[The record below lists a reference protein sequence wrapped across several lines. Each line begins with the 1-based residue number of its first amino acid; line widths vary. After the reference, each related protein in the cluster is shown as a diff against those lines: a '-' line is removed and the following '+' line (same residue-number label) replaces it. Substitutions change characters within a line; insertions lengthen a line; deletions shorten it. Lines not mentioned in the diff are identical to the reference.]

1 MLFDTSIS
9 ESATVI
15 TDVEPSKYEANLEGA
30 LMCVYENEC
39 NYNALMK
46 AAGLSELKYYK
57 ETAGG
62 DLFLNEAGAFG
73 GFLSKAKEFFK
84 KVLEKIKALF
94 KRFFMTINKFF
105 MSDKEWVKKYEKDVL
120 RVTSIKDFEF
130 KGYKFNSDLDNFAL
144 GAKYITEAAKQLQL
158 LDKVKLVIKNTS
170 YSDVPTPFKDEDD
183 VDDAIEAARGSFI
196 GQSSADESEYRDAL
210 KELLYGDTEK
220 DVLDDSDINLR
231 QQLQYIKDTKTS
243 TKAAEKAQK
252 DIEKAIGSMIKGIDA
267 KIKEFAKVDDVERN
281 DASGDIS
288 KAKNAAIKSCNQIIR
303 ILKSIS
309 NDATVAGGMLC
320 QALKDRNRQAKAI
333 CIKAVSYGAKHKNES
348 AMVTD
353 SDDLFAGVTIR

>member
-15 TDVEPSKYEANLEGA
+15 ADVEPSKYEANLEGA

-57 ETAGG
+57 ETAG

-73 GFLSKAKEFFK
+73 GFLSRAKEFFK

-120 RVTSIKDFEF
+120 RVTSIKNFEF
-130 KGYKFNSDLDNFAL
+130 KGYNFDKAKANLDSCDITGRFGNAIDETLKGLSGVNLKNISHSDIRSA
-144 GAKYITEAAKQLQL
+144 Y
-158 LDKVKLVIKNTS
+158 
-170 YSDVPTPFKDEDD
+170 KDEDE
-183 VDDAIEAARGSFI
+183 VDDKIESVRGSI
-196 GQSSADESEYRDAL
+196 VNQKSVDEAEFRDHL
-210 KELLYGDTEK
+210 KEYFYGDIEK
-220 DVLDDSDINLR
+220 DVLDGSDINLR

-243 TKAAEKAQK
+243 TKTAENVQKTLDRKFK
-252 DIEKAIGSMIKGIDA
+252 DIFKAFDE
-267 KIKEFAKVDDVERN
+267 KIKEFTNVDNAERDDTTGTISKSKN
-281 DASGDIS
+281 DAI
-288 KAKNAAIKSCNQIIR
+288 KACNQYTK
-303 ILKSIS
+303 ILKSLS
-309 NDATVAGGMLC
+309 NDSTVMSGMLC

>member
-15 TDVEPSKYEANLEGA
+15 ADVEPSKYEANLEGA

-57 ETAGG
+57 ETAG

-84 KVLEKIKALF
+84 KVIEKIKALF
-94 KRFFMTINKFF
+94 KKFFMTINKFF
-105 MSDKEWVKKYEKDVL
+105 MSDKEWVKKYEKDIL

-130 KGYKFNSDLDNFAL
+130 KGYKFNKANLDSCDITGRFNNAIDQAL
-144 GAKYITEAAKQLQL
+144 KGLNGVTLK
-158 LDKVKLVIKNTS
+158 DVS
-170 YSDVPTPFKDEDD
+170 HSDVQSVYKDEDE
-183 VDDAIEAARGSFI
+183 VDDKIESLRGSI
-196 GQSSADESEYRDAL
+196 VNQSSADEAEFRDYL
-210 KELLYGDTEK
+210 KEYFYGDTEK
-220 DVLDDSDINLR
+220 DVLDDSDISLR
-231 QQLQYIKDTKTS
+231 QQLQYIKDTKES
-243 TKAAEKAQK
+243 TKSAEKVQKALDKKFK
-252 DIEKAIGSMIKGIDA
+252 DIFKAFDE
-267 KIKEFAKVDDVERN
+267 KIKEFGKFDDAESKDTTNTISKSKN
-281 DASGDIS
+281 DAI
-288 KAKNAAIKSCNQIIR
+288 KACNQYTK
-303 ILKSIS
+303 ILKSLS
-309 NDATVAGGMLC
+309 NDSTVMSGMLC

-353 SDDLFAGVTIR
+353 SNDLFAGVTIR

>member
-1 MLFDTSIS
+1 MLFDTNIS
-9 ESATVI
+9 ESAI
-15 TDVEPSKYEANLEGA
+15 DIADVEPSKYEANLEGA

-94 KRFFMTINKFF
+94 KKFFMTINKFF

-130 KGYKFNSDLDNFAL
+130 KGYKFPSLDKADTQIFDKIVDAAL
-144 GAKYITEAAKQLQL
+144 DVTGDFDEAAN
-158 LDKVKLVIKNTS
+158 IKKTS
-170 YSDVPTPFKDEDD
+170 YSDLRPAFKDEDE
-183 VDDAIEAARGSFI
+183 VDDEIERIRGKLI
-196 GQSSADESEYRDAL
+196 GESSADEADFRDKL
-210 KELLYGDTEK
+210 KEFMYGDTEK

-231 QQLQYIKDTKTS
+231 QQLQYIKDTKS
-243 TKAAEKAQK
+243 ATKTAENTQKTIDRMFKTTIKAY
-252 DIEKAIGSMIKGIDA
+252 DD
-267 KIKEFAKVDDVERN
+267 KIKEFGMLDDVERN
-281 DASGDIS
+281 DESGNIS
-288 KAKNAAIKSCNQIIR
+288 KAKNAAIKACNQYTK
-303 ILKSIS
+303 ILKALS
-309 NDATVAGGMLC
+309 NDSTVATGMLC

-348 AMVTD
+348 AMFTD

>member
-9 ESATVI
+9 ESAI
-15 TDVEPSKYEANLEGA
+15 DIADVEPSKYEANLEGA

-57 ETAGG
+57 ETAG

-94 KRFFMTINKFF
+94 KKFFMTINKFF
-105 MSDKEWVKKYEKDVL
+105 MSDKEWVKKYEKDIL

-130 KGYKFNSDLDNFAL
+130 KGYKFNKGLDTGNVTIFDRVSEKADEFV
-144 GAKYITEAAKQLQL
+144 KYMIGKSKPQ
-158 LDKVKLVIKNTS
+158 
-170 YSDVPTPFKDEDD
+170 YSDDDE
-183 VDDAIEAARGSFI
+183 VNDAIENNRGSLV
-196 GQSSADESEYRDAL
+196 GESSMDESEFRDKL
-210 KELLYGDTEK
+210 KEMMYGDTEK

-231 QQLQYIKDTKTS
+231 QQLQYIRDTKTS
-243 TKAAEKAQK
+243 TKAAENAQNNLDRMFK
-252 DIEKAIGSMIKGIDA
+252 RIIKVYDDE
-267 KIKEFAKVDDVERN
+267 IKEFSKVDDAERN
-281 DASGDIS
+281 DDTNTIS
-288 KAKNAAIKSCNQIIR
+288 NFKNDAIKRCNQCTK
-303 ILKSIS
+303 ILKALS
-309 NDATVAGGMLC
+309 NDSTVATGMLC

-353 SDDLFAGVTIR
+353 SNDLFAGVTIR